1 MWSGTASECSL
12 WKPPPTWPRPPGGNA
27 VGVYPRL
34 HSHQPRCSWRPATPD
49 GPAPPAELQTAASRC
64 LGPGA
69 AGLHHPGGPPGPW
82 RGPCWCVVL
91 GLPGCVCLP
100 WGDETFKGLRGGFL
114 INHLASCV
122 TQGRASPGAHP
133 GREAPHHQCRGE
145 GSGCPLPRSG
155 ASVNTPASATS
166 AAPPPS
172 GQSASCTSVP
182 PARFPQRAKAAAVS
196 ASLQPDLDVRCLVPA
211 PRPRTEDARGSS
223 FWGLTRHQGRR
234 LTPAWRSH
242 HGPGPRQVQQG
253 GSAR

>member
-1 MWSGTASECSL
+1 MQLEACHPRRPCPSRRAADSCVPMPRAGGSGPS
-12 WKPPPTWPRPPGGNA
+12 P
-27 VGVYPRL
+27 
-34 HSHQPRCSWRPATPD
+34 SWRTPW
-49 GPAPPAELQTAASRC
+49 PMARPL
-64 LGPGA
+64 
-69 AGLHHPGGPPGPW
+69 
-82 RGPCWCVVL
+82 CWCVVL

-122 TQGRASPGAHP
+122 NQGRASPGAHP

-166 AAPPPS
+166 SAPPPS

-242 HGPGPRQVQQG
+242 LGPGPRQVQQG